1 MECAKLS
8 LLILR
13 PHSGFLIVI
22 DVLRQLQVQNIDC
35 VIIVSTVMILILH
48 LQILVAFLMMRWIM
62 ASDANVNV
70 ELKLISD

>member
-13 PHSGFLIVI
+13 PHGGFLIVI
-22 DVLRQLQVQNIDC
+22 DVLRQVQNIDC
-35 VIIVSTVMILILH
+35 VINVLTVVILILH
-48 LQILVAFLMMRWIM
+48 LQISVAFLMLRWIM